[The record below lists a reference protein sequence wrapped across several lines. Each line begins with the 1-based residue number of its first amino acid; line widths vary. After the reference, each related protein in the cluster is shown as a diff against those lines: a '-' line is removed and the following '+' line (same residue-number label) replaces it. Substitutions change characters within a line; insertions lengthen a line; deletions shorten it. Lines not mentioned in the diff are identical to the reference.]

1 MFSLFVPSIIVLCFT
16 LAFPAFAQTL
26 TIHGAQPEI
35 IELLRKKSPEL
46 FDNSSSL
53 SEIDYLVRLLMEH
66 GSFERVSAYRSPEGN
81 VSIEAQAIK
90 LLSGIKVTGNRIA
103 STTALLEIIEL
114 KEGDKFD
121 KRKITESGE
130 RLKTFYS
137 EQGYFNTVVEI
148 RFANASDGRLEA
160 TFAID
165 EKSPCEVSVVEFN
178 TLNPYLRQR
187 LQYRG
192 HKYVHQ
198 ALTSVV
204 LQNIR
209 LTSDEFLRNERFLS
223 AVIGEP
229 EITYNEDRTSA
240 RLKYS
245 IQDPYRYDRQVVG
258 YKQLSIF
265 DISRELNPPNTAPS
279 GGDPISEAAE
289 RIRKKYLA
297 SGFAHAQVS
306 TEINEDSKQFLR
318 KARILI
324 YEGPRVLV
332 GQLNVSG
339 RISRNPQYYADLIR
353 NNSSELIKSGYFS
366 RIDIELG
373 HKNLINELR
382 NQGFLKARIQSLRTE
397 FTNKKSEAKIKIVMD
412 EGPLTQVKKVDF
424 LGIKAFN
431 EAELNEVVTVHSNTP
446 LRLST
451 IEESINRLKSFYLS
465 RGFLEMK
472 IENINNQLVEYNE
485 KGTQAIVRFEILE
498 GPKII
503 VSAINLEGNKFTRD
517 YVILREIEFSI
528 GETLTPEKI
537 EESQMRLNRLGIFS
551 QVRIRTLEEGTSIS
565 QRTVLI
571 SLKERDPGLFKI
583 GVGADSERDLTLRQ
597 FTSVSFNNI
606 EGTARTIAAR
616 LELGYNPDQV
626 KYLTHRA
633 TIGYLEPFLFSTRT
647 RGRINFTRQQQIS
660 NFNDVTL
667 LTEISDSS
675 RVDFLLE
682 RDLARNFKLTW
693 TLWSLDSV
701 KTFERYGNCLDGQPG
716 KCPDQLDRIALLGP
730 TLDYDLRDN
739 PFVPTRGSHVRWNL
753 SYSDP
758 AFGSSSDVNFVKS
771 EISYTY
777 LWNLG
782 SPSLVWANQLRHGN
796 VSNLSTLA
804 GSKVP
809 GSQIFYLGGT
819 SSIRGFG
826 GSSSNERIPQ
836 GIEFPNEEVIVE
848 RESEYSLIKSEFRFP
863 VYNSL
868 GGVVF
873 YDGGAVQVSGH
884 HFERPYR
891 HAAGFGVRFNTPV
904 GPVSL
909 DIGFKL
915 DRIKERNED
924 PWRLHFFIGSF

>member
-26 TIHGAQPEI
+26 KIHGAQPEI
-35 IELLRKKSPEL
+35 IEFLRKKSPEL

-66 GSFERVSAYRSPEGN
+66 GSFERVSAYRGPDGN
-81 VSIEAQAIK
+81 ISIEAQAIK

-103 STTALLEIIEL
+103 STAALLEIIEL

-130 RLKTFYS
+130 RLKAFYS
-137 EQGYFNTVVEI
+137 EQGYFNAIVEI
-148 RFANASDGRLEA
+148 RFANASDGRLESS
-160 TFAID
+160 FVID
-165 EKSPCEVSVVEFN
+165 EKSPCKVSAVEFT
-178 TLNPYLRQR
+178 TLNPYLQQK
-187 LQYRG
+187 LQYRS
-192 HKYVHQ
+192 HKYLHQ
-198 ALTSVV
+198 ALTAVV
-204 LQNIR
+204 LQNIK
-209 LTSDEFLRNERFLS
+209 LTSEEFLKNERFLS
-223 AVIGEP
+223 AAIGEP
-229 EITYNEDRTSA
+229 EITYDADRTSA
-240 RLKYS
+240 SLTYS
-245 IQDPYRYDRQVVG
+245 IQDPYKYDRQVIG

-265 DISRELNPPNTAPS
+265 DISRELNPPDAAPS

-324 YEGPRVLV
+324 YEGPRVRIA
-332 GQLNVSG
+332 QLDVSG
-339 RISRNPQYYADLIR
+339 RISRNPQYYAALIR

-503 VSAINLEGNKFTRD
+503 VSAINLEGNKFTKD

-571 SLKERDPGLFKI
+571 SLRERDPGLFKI

-796 VSNLSTLA
+796 VSNLSTLP

-836 GIEFPNEEVIVE
+836 GVEFPNEEVIVE